1 MLAAAA
7 VRAAAAASSRSKAG
21 LPPPNMA
28 GPGPNPNYPFGPHGG
43 YPQMNMDIMQQA
55 PFISQNMQTQD
66 FGGVMSPSKEMIMAM
81 NQGRGTPRNSI
92 PPPPYSP
99 SPFSTDSNHSSSG
112 SGKGSTSNLASIT
125 KTPSNKNENHVSNT
139 EGMCIMFSF

>member
-28 GPGPNPNYPFGPHGG
+28 GPGPGPNPNYPFGPHGG

-55 PFISQNMQTQD
+55 PFINQNIQSPD

-81 NQGRGTPRNSI
+81 NQGRGTPRNNI

-99 SPFSTDSNHSSSG
+99 SPFSNDSNHSSSG
-112 SGKGSTSNLASIT
+112 SVKGSASNLASIT
-125 KTPSNKNENHVSNT
+125 KSPSVKNENHVSST
-139 EGMCIMFSF
+139 EGMYV